1 MLTANVVIKKKLNT
15 KSVAQLRA
23 IAVRH
28 FHKFIRNRDND
39 LPCISCGKYTTLQA
53 GHFYS
58 AGNNPSV
65 RFNELNVHGQCKR
78 CNYFLSGNL
87 LPYRENLIK
96 KIGKENFDKITL
108 NVEMSKKF
116 GYKWDRLNLIDIIE
130 KYKLLN
136 K

>member
-1 MLTANVVIKKKLNT
+1 MAYKETLQK
-15 KSVAQLRA
+15 KSVSQLIA

-28 FHKFIRNRDND
+28 FHRFIRTRDKYC
-39 LPCISCGKYTTLQA
+39 PCISCGKYTTLQA

-58 AGNNPSV
+58 AGNHPSAK
-65 RFNELNVHGQCKR
+65 FNEDNVNGQCKK

-96 KIGKENFDKITL
+96 KIGQERVDKITL

-116 GYKWDRLNLIDIIE
+116 GFKRSRLFLIETIL
-130 KYKLLN
+130 KYKEL
-136 K
+136 